1 MATWRPTGTSN
12 QPQAIISHPKDPPT
26 ASKVT
31 STLPEAND
39 VNPKVISMN
48 PKVIS
53 MNPKLISINPKVI
66 SINPKVTPIATATIA
81 AGAKMM
87 RKATNT
93 VKYL

>member
-12 QPQAIISHPKDPPT
+12 QPQAITSHPKDPPT
-26 ASKVT
+26 ASKII

-39 VNPKVISMN
+39 VNPKVISRI

-53 MNPKLISINPKVI
+53 RIPKVI
-66 SINPKVTPIATATIA
+66 PIATATIA

-93 VKYL
+93 VKYS

>member
-1 MATWRPTGTSN
+1 MATWIPTGTSN
-12 QPQAIISHPKDPPT
+12 QPQAITSHPEDTPT
-26 ASKVT
+26 ASKII

-39 VNPKVISMN
+39 VNPKVISRI

-53 MNPKLISINPKVI
+53 RI
-66 SINPKVTPIATATIA
+66 PKVTPIATATIA

-93 VKYL
+93 VKYS

>member
-12 QPQAIISHPKDPPT
+12 QPQAIISHPKDTPT
-26 ASKVT
+26 ASKVI

-48 PKVIS
+48 PK
-53 MNPKLISINPKVI
+53 LI